1 MVFHTLN
8 CPLQILVLSHKKLL
22 NVATRQAKHKPL
34 SADRRAPTMCQATS
48 SASSQASAVWISGQ
62 HGMAPPFPGCHH
74 QVSYRSSISMPRPR
88 IPLLVRAWKRSK
100 SKFDGV
106 LCYWL
111 FLKCGKSV
119 YPTVAECLLLLLFT
133 HALGRTLLTNCLSAT
148 WWHTGSNELIIRMP
162 LDIIGTS

>member
-22 NVATRQAKHKPL
+22 NMATRQAKQKPL
-34 SADRRAPTMCQATS
+34 SADRRAPTMCQETS

-62 HGMAPPFPGCHH
+62 HGMAPSFPGCHH
-74 QVSYRSSISMPRPR
+74 QVSYRSSISVPRSR
-88 IPLLVRAWKRSK
+88 VLLLVRAWERSK
-100 SKFDGV
+100 SKCHGV

-119 YPTVAECLLLLLFT
+119 YPAVAECLLFLVFLEYEW
-133 HALGRTLLTNCLSAT
+133 RS
-148 WWHTGSNELIIRMP
+148 
-162 LDIIGTS
+162 DIHRE